1 MAETIDWPPRR
12 PQRRRGRVA
21 LALLLVAIV
30 LSAGTTLSYY
40 VEALWFE
47 SLGYV
52 DVFWKT
58 LNLQARVFLGFAR
71 SSPSRRCTAR
81 SGR

>member
-12 PQRRRGRVA
+12 PRAAAAASSWCVLAAA
-21 LALLLVAIV
+21 LV

-40 VEALWFE
+40 VEALWFS

-58 LNLQARVFLGFAR
+58 LNLQGVGVRRRRRR
-71 SSPSRRCTAR
+71 SPF
-81 SGR
+81 